1 MVLAVRLADVKTGV
15 YGQEMV
21 ERLTKADWVSE
32 GLRTLA
38 TEGVTGLKVGA
49 MSDRLK
55 VSRGSFYWHFTDIA
69 ALRDNL
75 LREWRD
81 AATEQVIS
89 RIDADEPADRFRVLM
104 RRAFSSDRTLER
116 AIRSWAATDSDV
128 AVVVAEVDARRIG
141 YISSVMADRGVADAL
156 PRASFI
162 YWAFLGQPL
171 IMDTENACLAEGQID
186 RICKLLSV

>member
-1 MVLAVRLADVKTGV
+1 MPVGLAFVKTRV
-15 YGQEMV
+15 YGQVMN

-38 TEGVTGLKVGA
+38 SEGVAGLKVGA

-69 ALRDNL
+69 ALRDHL
-75 LREWRD
+75 LSEWRD

-89 RIDADEPADRFRVLM
+89 RIDTDEPADRLRVLM

-116 AIRSWAATDSDV
+116 AIRSWAATDGDV
-128 AVVVAEVDARRIG
+128 AAVVADVDARRIG
-141 YISSVMADRGVADAL
+141 YISSVIEDRGVGEAL
-156 PRASFI
+156 PRARFI

-171 IMDTENACLAEGQID
+171 MMDTANASLSEGQID
-186 RICKLLSV
+186 KVCELLSF